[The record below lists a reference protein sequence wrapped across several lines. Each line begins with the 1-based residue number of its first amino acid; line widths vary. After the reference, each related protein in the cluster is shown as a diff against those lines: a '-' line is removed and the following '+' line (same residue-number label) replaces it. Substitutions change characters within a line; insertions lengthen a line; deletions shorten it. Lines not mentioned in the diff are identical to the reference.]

1 MAGRLT
7 AMGEKCKDCSKPVT
21 FIHYE
26 SGYDGV
32 KGTVCSRCSE
42 WYECLFSPKEH
53 EHQYETLEARG
64 GFIEICR
71 KCGKP
76 RPEVEKSDPK
86 DDPLIRKLKEPS
98 EDVQFDV

>member
-7 AMGEKCKDCSKPVT
+7 AMGESYPTCPECGWEDTAGYFEAHAGTEIECESCGAIFVVT
-21 FIHYE
+21 E
-26 SGYDGV
+26 TRKV
-32 KGTVCSRCSE
+32 TE
-42 WYECLFSPKEH
+42 YECELK
-53 EHQYETLEARG
+53 
-64 GFIEICR
+64 
-71 KCGKP
+71 KP